1 MIRAIIFDFDGL
13 ILETEGPIFQSWQE
27 CYQELGGELSLEKW
41 GTIIGMSEGV
51 FDPFDDLEA
60 QLGKTIDRAAI
71 APGRQ
76 ARERELV
83 AAQSVLPGVESY
95 LRAAMEMGL
104 KIGLASSS
112 PCVWVEGHLK
122 RLNLFDYFECIRASD
137 DVKHT
142 KPAPDLFLATLECLE
157 VASKEAIVLEDSPNG
172 VEAARKANIFVVAVP
187 NDLTR
192 QLDLDHA
199 NMRLDSLADMPLAE
213 LLQAVESKR
222 DRK

>member
-27 CYQELGGELSLEKW
+27 CYQELGGKLSLEKW

-60 QLGKTIDRAAI
+60 QLGRTIDRAAI
-71 APGRQ
+71 APRRQ

-83 AAQSVLPGVESY
+83 AAQAVLPGVESY

-112 PCVWVEGHLK
+112 PCEWVEGHLK
-122 RLNLFDYFECIRASD
+122 RLNLFDYFDCIRASD
-137 DVKHT
+137 DVEHT
-142 KPAPDLFLATLECLE
+142 KPAPDLFLVALDCLE

-172 VEAARKANIFVVAVP
+172 IEAARKAGIFVIAVP

-192 QLDLDHA
+192 QLRLDHA
-199 NMRLDSLADMPLAE
+199 DMHLDSLAEMPLAE
-213 LLQAVESKR
+213 LLQVVESKQ
-222 DRK
+222 DGK